1 MKNAAFFLALVAA
14 SCAWSLV
21 IPSSCESALRR
32 ALDADASW
40 VMERRIAGSDRT
52 LVSTGVVSCAAMRG
66 VIWDVRHPFPETIS
80 MTTNSMSFADEDGVR
95 VKQLSDLPHYA
106 DIRREA
112 DAFLSGDPKAFDGA
126 VDVETRFGADGEWA
140 LTFKPSV
147 RQMKRLLESVEVCGT
162 DVVSRVVL
170 KTADGGVSTIRFVEL
185 GRGTHSLWKD
195 DCR

>member
-1 MKNAAFFLALVAA
+1 MRKVAFLLALVAA
-14 SCAWSLV
+14 SCALALV

-32 ALDADASW
+32 ALDSDASW
-40 VMERRIAGSDRT
+40 IMERRIAGSDRT
-52 LVSTGVVSCAAMRG
+52 LISTGVVSCAAMRG
-66 VIWDVRHPFPETIS
+66 VIWEVRHPFPETIS

-95 VKQLSDLPHYA
+95 VKPLSELPHYA

-126 VDVETRFGADGEWA
+126 VDVETRFGADGEWT

-170 KTADGGVSTIRFVEL
+170 KTADGGMSTIRFVEL
-185 GRGTHSLWKD
+185 GRGVHSLWKD
-195 DCR
+195 IDK